1 MRRFRVGLSVLLGGV
16 ACDVDGSGIV
26 EPPPDGSDVTAAAPV
41 ITPSPA
47 WPDGR
52 PLVCDGD
59 GLTVR
64 WMRDG
69 QVFPAATTSH
79 APGDTVPASAVA
91 AGQTWSCETD
101 AGRAEL
107 RVRPPSVVLVIA
119 DDLGWGDL
127 SPYGGRLATPA
138 VERLADEGIT
148 FATTYAAAP
157 VCGPARVGLL
167 TGREPARTG
176 MTYNVSD
183 NAAEAQGRGLPP
195 LERTLGEVLAPAG
208 LTTAYVGKW
217 HLGVNA
223 PFHPSQ
229 RGYEH
234 FYGFLDGRRLALPPS
249 TPGLLSFD
257 LRDDEVAAWPLSPAG
272 EALTDDGVV
281 VDESDGTHLTTRLGA
296 HAAAWLTAH
305 ASDDVFL
312 TLAFSAPHLPLLA
325 TPAQVDAVGGD
336 PAYPLKRLYDANV
349 ALLDAAVAEVLAA
362 LEATGMASH
371 TLVVVT
377 SDNGCLPGNDICSNG
392 PFVGGKLALTEGGLR
407 VPMVAR
413 WPGQLTAGALEARRV
428 STLDLLPT
436 LAAAVGA
443 SPPADRPIDGVDL
456 GPFLRDPGA
465 AGPHPVLDFRMAPAR
480 ARIAGETKVVQ
491 VGTSVWRFDLGRD
504 PYEAVDLHA
513 QDATGSAS
521 LLDGLDGREGSDWM
535 PSLWPGREG
544 VALYYGTVQPI
555 LF

>member
-1 MRRFRVGLSVLLGGV
+1 MSRVAAWGWLWV
-16 ACDVDGSGIV
+16 ACHTGGDAGVDGETGDATLV
-26 EPPPDGSDVTAAAPV
+26 GRPPVV
-41 ITPSPA
+41 TPSPA
-47 WPDGR
+47 WPDGQ
-52 PLVCDGD
+52 PLRCDGD
-59 GLTVR
+59 GLPLAWTL
-64 WMRDG
+64 DG
-69 QVFPAATTSH
+69 QPFDGAQATVV
-79 APGDTVPASAVA
+79 AGDTIPADLLA
-91 AGQTWSCETD
+91 AGQTWSCETA
-101 AGRAEL
+101 AGRAE
-107 RVRPPSVVLVIA
+107 VTIRPPSVVLVVA

-127 SPYGGRLATPA
+127 SPYGGRLPTPA

-195 LERTLGEVLAPAG
+195 LERTLGEVLGSAG

-223 PFHPSQ
+223 AFHPNQ
-229 RGYEH
+229 RGYGH
-234 FYGFLDGRRLALPPS
+234 FYGFLDGRRLALPPD

-257 LRDDEVAAWPLSPAG
+257 LRDDEVATWPLSPAG

-281 VDESDGTHLTTRLGA
+281 VDESDGVHLTTRLGA
-296 HAAAWLTAH
+296 HAASWLVAH
-305 ASDDVFL
+305 ADEDVFL

-325 TPAQVDAVGGD
+325 TPEQVAAVGGD

-349 ALLDAAVAEVLAA
+349 ALLDAALAEVLTA
-362 LEATGMASH
+362 LEASGMASH

-407 VPMVAR
+407 VPMLAR
-413 WPGQLTAGALEARRV
+413 WPGQLTPGAVEARRV

-436 LAAAVGA
+436 LAGAVGA
-443 SPPADRPIDGVDL
+443 VVPADRPIDGVDL
-456 GPFLRDPGA
+456 RPYLGDPGM

-480 ARIAGETKVVQ
+480 ARIAGESKVVQ
-491 VGTSVWRFDLGRD
+491 VGETVWRFDLGQD
-504 PYEAVDLHA
+504 PYESTDLHA
-513 QDATGSAS
+513 LDPAGSVG
-521 LLDGLDGREGSDWM
+521 LLDALDAREEVDWM
-535 PSLWPGREG
+535 PSLWPGRQG
-544 VALYYGTVQPI
+544 VAVYYGTLASI